1 MIWWIVAGALLLL
14 WLLGFVVMHLLG
26 GFVHVLIIA
35 ALIVAGY
42 KGYKYLQAKQ
52 SAP

>member
-1 MIWWIVAGALLLL
+1 MTWWIIAGALALL

-26 GFVHVLIIA
+26 GFIHVLIIA
-35 ALIVAGY
+35 ALCVAAY

-52 SAP
+52 TAP